1 MDMSEMVDMKMDKK
15 EKEKMVPQ
23 PISTQGKDKGPE
35 YPYGLK
41 IELDNES
48 LDKMDIDLSEFDV
61 GDNVM
66 IMAKAKISSKSID
79 KNEGDDKERKRMAFQ
94 ITHLCLE
101 AGEEDEGEEEEVGW
115 EDEKDKVDNN
125 LKKKGY

>member
-1 MDMSEMVDMKMDKK
+1 MDMSDMVDMKMSKEEKK
-15 EKEKMVPQ
+15 DMQEVA
-23 PISTQGKDKGPE
+23 PIQGKGAGPE

-48 LDKMDIDLSEFDV
+48 FDKMDIDLSEFDV

-66 IMAKAKISSKSID
+66 LMAKAKISSQAID
-79 KNEGDDKERKRMAFQ
+79 KNDYDNKERKRMSLQ

-101 AGEEDEGEEEEVGW
+101 PGEEDEGEEEDVGW